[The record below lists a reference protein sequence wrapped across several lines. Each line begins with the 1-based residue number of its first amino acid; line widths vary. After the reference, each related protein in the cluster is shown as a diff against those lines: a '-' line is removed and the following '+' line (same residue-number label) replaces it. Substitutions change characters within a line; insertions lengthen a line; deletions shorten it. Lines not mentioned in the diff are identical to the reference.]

1 MFASVIVSVSS
12 NSVDRLFTYKI
23 PDSLVDTIRVG
34 HRVFIPFGNR
44 DIQGFVIEIKETA
57 DIDVSKVKEI
67 NRIMDGTPVLTEEL
81 IQLSKK
87 IASYYVDRQIS
98 VIEAILPVALKT
110 KSKTIL
116 KLSEHAGNEAT
127 VLFNELQ
134 KNNEIVVRNL
144 DKDELKKIVPLM
156 KSKELIEETI
166 IAQHTKKKTNRAVR
180 SLYTGNMPSE
190 RAVKQRELL
199 EWIESEDEPITLL
212 RIKDAGYSVQL
223 VDALEGK
230 GLVERVDV
238 IVDRDP
244 YDSRV
249 FFESERHMLNAE
261 QQIAYNKIKDA
272 MIENRQK
279 TFLLH
284 GITGSGKTEVYLET
298 IEHALN
304 KGKEAIMLVPEI
316 ALTPQMVNRFKA
328 RFGDDVAVLHSAL
341 SHGEKYDE
349 WRKIKEGR
357 ARIAIGARSSIFAPF
372 KNIGIIIIDEEH
384 ESTYKQGERPLYDA
398 RQVALWRATYFNCPL
413 ILGSA
418 TPSLESYARSEKGVY
433 KRLELKHRAKAQP
446 LPETTIVDMAL
457 SRQEGNIS
465 IVSDILREK
474 IIERIE
480 KNEQIILL
488 LNRRGYAHF
497 LLCQDCGHVPMCP
510 NCDISL
516 TYHKSNGTLMCH
528 YCAFETPVPN
538 KCPECQSTAV
548 TFRGSGTEKVEE
560 ILRDMFNT
568 EVVRMDI
575 DTTRNKG
582 MHETLLRHFEE
593 DNIPILLGTQM
604 IAKGLDFPNVTL
616 VGVLNADTTLNIPDF
631 RANERTFQLLTQVA
645 GRAGRGDKTGEVI
658 FQTYNPDHY
667 AILDAQMNR
676 YIDFYKKEMEY
687 RKIARYSPYYFHVL
701 FTITSENFD
710 HCVKASHDVSTK
722 LLAHI
727 SNQSI
732 VIGPSPS
739 PIERIKNKFRFQI
752 LLKYRHE
759 PALLEILE
767 QLDQRYYVAYKK
779 SGVSLR
785 IDVDP
790 QFIM

>member
-44 DIQGFVIEIKETA
+44 DIQGFVIDITETTEF
-57 DIDVSKVKEI
+57 DISKVKEI
-67 NRIMDGTPVLTEEL
+67 NRIMDGTPVLTKEL

-87 IASYYVDRQIS
+87 IATYYIDRQIS
-98 VIEAILPVALKT
+98 VIEAILPVALKAKT
-110 KSKTIL
+110 KTIL
-116 KLSEHAGNEAT
+116 KLSETAGSNAT
-127 VLFNELQ
+127 ELFDELQ
-134 KNNEIVVRNL
+134 KNNEIVVSNL
-144 DKDELKKIVPLM
+144 DKNHLKSIIPFM
-156 KSKELIEETI
+156 KSGEFVEETI
-166 IAQHTKKKTNRAVR
+166 VAQHTKKKTNRAVR
-180 SLYTGNMPSE
+180 SLNTNRMPSE

-199 EWIESEDEPITLL
+199 EWIESEAEPVTLL
-212 RIKDAGYSVQL
+212 SIKDAGYSVQ
-223 VDALEGK
+223 VIDALEK
-230 GLVERVDV
+230 RGLVERVDIV
-238 IVDRDP
+238 VDRDP
-244 YDSRV
+244 YESRV
-249 FFESERHMLNAE
+249 FFEAERHTLNKE
-261 QQIAYNKIKDA
+261 QQVAFNKIEYSMKQYKH
-272 MIENRQK
+272 E

-284 GITGSGKTEVYLET
+284 GVTGSGKTEVYLEA
-298 IEHALN
+298 IESALEA
-304 KGKEAIMLVPEI
+304 GKDAIMLVPEI

-328 RFGDDVAVLHSAL
+328 RFGDYVAVLHSAL

-357 ARIAIGARSSIFAPF
+357 ARISIGARSSIFAPF
-372 KNIGIIIIDEEH
+372 KNVGVIIIDEEH

-398 RQVALWRATYFNCPL
+398 RQVAKWRAEYFNCPL

-418 TPSLESYARSEKGVY
+418 TPSLESYARSEKGVFT
-433 KRLELKHRAKAQP
+433 RLELKHRAKAQP

-474 IIERIE
+474 IIDRIQKE
-480 KNEQIILL
+480 EQIILL

-528 YCAFETPVPN
+528 YCAYETSVPN
-538 KCPECQSTAV
+538 KCPECQSSSI

-582 MHETLLRHFEE
+582 KHETLLMHFEDE
-593 DNIPILLGTQM
+593 NIPILLGTQM

-667 AILDAQMNR
+667 SILDAQMNR
-676 YIDFYKKEMEY
+676 YKEFYMKEMEY
-687 RKIARYSPYYFHVL
+687 RRIARYSPYFFHVL
-701 FTITSENFD
+701 FIITSENLE
-710 HCVKASHDVSTK
+710 HCVKASHDISK
-722 LLAHI
+722 ILLENI

-739 PIERIKNKFRFQI
+739 PIERINNRFRFQI

-759 PALLEILE
+759 PTLKDILE